1 MTVAHAA
8 AKGMERIGSTGGVS
22 LLLVSLMERPNGLRA
37 QPVVLLII
45 AFSSAAIVRIST
57 IGSFITTATTA
68 VTVVVEMVTTAAAA
82 AATVGGRPVQG
93 IEAGLTMSG
102 ARPGLSLVRIIL
114 VIRTI
119 IAVSRRRRSGTASPR
134 STINMLMLICILL

>member
-1 MTVAHAA
+1 
-8 AKGMERIGSTGGVS
+8 MERIGSTGGVS
-22 LLLVSLMERPNGLRA
+22 LLLVSLMEGPNGLRA

-57 IGSFITTATTA
+57 ISYFITTATTA
-68 VTVVVEMVTTAAAA
+68 VTVVVEMATTAA